1 MALFKTNQYQ
11 VLAAVV
17 NRVTQEIMQTD
28 LSDLP
33 DFQFIKPTKRLMCGT
48 VEIIVAELCI
58 EFAKDNRLFNETL
71 FRSQCGSLISNQH
84 AIMENNSGDK

>member
-11 VLAAVV
+11 VLAAIV
-17 NRVTQEIMQTD
+17 NRHLYAIAKGEEVDCINNKNAWQIAQ
-28 LSDLP
+28 
-33 DFQFIKPTKRLMCGT
+33 KT
-48 VEIIVAELCI
+48 VNTLIDELCI

-84 AIMENNSGDK
+84 ATMENNSGDK